1 MEKLL
6 DGDTQAV
13 TQLFDGGNCSAA
25 VSSTDDVIDS
35 RLRDTAHIA
44 QLVDGDVL
52 LLAQFQNTLFD
63 RLTDVQGYHLTSKK
77 MIPVCY

>member
-1 MEKLL
+1 MEEFL

-25 VSSTDDVIDS
+25 VSPADNVIDS
-35 RLRDTAHIA
+35 RLRDAAHVA

-52 LLAQFQNTLFD
+52 FLA
-63 RLTDVQGYHLTSKK
+63 
-77 MIPVCY
+77 

>member
-6 DGDTQAV
+6 DSDTQTI
-13 TQLFDGGNCSAA
+13 TQFFDGRNRSAT
-25 VSSTDDVIDS
+25 VSSADDVIDS
-35 RLRDTAHIA
+35 RLRDTAHVA
-44 QLVDGDVL
+44 QFVDGDVL
-52 LLAQFQNTLFD
+52 LLAEFQNALFD